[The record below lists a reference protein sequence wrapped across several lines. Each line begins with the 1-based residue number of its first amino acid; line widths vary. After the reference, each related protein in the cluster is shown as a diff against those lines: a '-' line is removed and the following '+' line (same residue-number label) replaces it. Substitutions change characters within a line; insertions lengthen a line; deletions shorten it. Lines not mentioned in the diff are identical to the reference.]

1 MRRLLIAYLALA
13 LAAMLFGVTFVVI
26 KQAVVILPPMAFVG
40 WRFLIGALA
49 LLVLAFPRRL
59 SIWRDGL
66 LTGVLLF
73 AGFALQT
80 EGLARTSASNSGLI
94 TGLYVVFTPI
104 LATIVGRAKL
114 SGWALSGTG
123 VAFTGL
129 ALLTLQQ
136 GVLLSAGD
144 LLTVGCAVAFAA
156 HIVVL
161 SRVVTRHPV
170 VPFTAVQL
178 LVTAGLALGVSY
190 VREGLPLP
198 SMDVLPALIMTGL
211 AVSAGAFL
219 LQVWSQTVVGPTRT
233 AVMLSLEP
241 AVAAFFAAWI
251 LHERL
256 SVRGWTGAG
265 LIVAGIYLVL
275 ARSDETDALPAAE
288 AITPAH

>member
-1 MRRLLIAYLALA
+1 MRRPLIAYVALTF
-13 LAAMLFGVTFVVI
+13 AAVLFGVTFVVV
-26 KQAVVILPPMAFVG
+26 KRAVIILPPMAFVG

-59 SIWRDGL
+59 GIWRDGL
-66 LTGVLLF
+66 LAGTLLF

-94 TGLYVVFTPI
+94 TGLYVVFTPLI
-104 LATIVGRAKL
+104 AAIVRRAKP

-123 VAFTGL
+123 VAFVGL
-129 ALLTLQQ
+129 ALLTLRQ
-136 GVLLSAGD
+136 GVSLSTGD
-144 LLTVGCAVAFAA
+144 LLTLGCAVAFAA

-161 SRVVTRHPV
+161 SRVVARHPV

-178 LVTAGLALGVSY
+178 LVTAALALAVSF

-198 SMDVLPALIMTGL
+198 NVDVLPALIMTGL

-219 LQVWSQTVVGPTRT
+219 LQIWSQTVVGPTRT

-241 AVAAFFAAWI
+241 AVAAFSAAWI
-251 LHERL
+251 LQERL
-256 SVRGWTGAG
+256 NARGWTGAG
-265 LIVAGIYLVL
+265 LILVGIYLVL
-275 ARSDETDALPAAE
+275 ARTKDTDALPAAE